1 MAEDLPDIDPM
12 DRVTGWLEKYSGV
25 QALAG
30 ESGAYSQ
37 YPATVRKFHYS
48 QARDNTDD
56 LRVARLYL
64 TGQDLAD
71 LPAPANY
78 LAGGAYVGFYL
89 QEVQERR
96 TEKTQV
102 IALNGDA
109 YAALF
114 FGQEPRVWSYSGVL
128 RNTATDNWR
137 TTMDMLYE
145 QVFRGHKA
153 ASRRRLVQLAYDGK
167 VVTGVMLSLVQVMSA
182 QNEEWVQF
190 SFEFLV
196 SRVYDLWAA
205 TRTSVDRM
213 ERAFRGDVSL
223 FDSAGVALPDSP
235 YPDSYTR
242 TTFIAPPPK
251 IKRGKGKAKVDCLAK
266 KPEVDRNLMD
276 ALLHPVSA
284 IRDFTSRCS
293 STATRKQAIDRFA
306 ELAKKETALDQA
318 KPSKGRSTKLAEIRR
333 EKAQMED
340 IQNRTAAGA
349 REEARVADNRAALRA
364 SVKALVDAVYRG
376 ARENG
381 TK

>member
-1 MAEDLPDIDPM
+1 MAEDLPDFRPM
-12 DRVTGWLEKYSGV
+12 DRVTGLLEEHSGV
-25 QALAG
+25 LALAG

-89 QEVQERR
+89 QEVQEKR

-205 TRTSVDRM
+205 TRTSVRRM

-266 KPEVDRNLMD
+266 KPGILRNLQD
-276 ALLHPVSA
+276 ALMRPTGA
-284 IRDFTSRCS
+284 FRDFTNGC
-293 STATRKQAIDRFA
+293 TATATMKQARDRRD
-306 ELAKKETALDQA
+306 ELVKKEKALEKQ
-318 KPSKGRSTKLAEIRR
+318 KPYEGRNAKLADIRR
-333 EKAQMED
+333 QKKELVELSKEVQPDAD
-340 IQNRTAAGA
+340 
-349 REEARVADNRAALRA
+349 EEAAVAENRANLAA
-364 SVKALVDAVYRG
+364 SVKALVNADYRG
-376 ARENG
+376 AWENG